1 VATLTSG
8 LIPTNGA
15 ESAQRRHYDSQMPSS
30 WAPEVLS
37 LFTELAAIPS
47 PPGAERDVAD
57 RVREYLEGLGLD
69 VSEDDAGSR
78 IDSNAG
84 NLLCRLE
91 PTSSNGGVPI
101 FLCAHLDTVQPTG
114 RLEPV
119 VEDGVV
125 RNAGGTILGADNKA
139 AVAALLEAARL
150 ILADNRPHAGIEL
163 LFTPKEEVGLQGAK
177 AFDPERLHAGVGFVY
192 DHAAP
197 IGEVMLGAPYARVLE
212 VTMRGRPAHAGIAPE
227 EGRSAIAAAA
237 RAIADFRLGRLDD
250 ETTANVGLIQG
261 GTARNIVPDRCSFS
275 IEARSHDE
283 AKLADLVQELLETI
297 TFAAALEQCEAET
310 DVAESYRGYRFSRGD
325 LPVRL
330 ACAALEREGIQ
341 PRLALGGGGAD
352 ANVFNERGRP
362 CVNLANGM
370 AAIHTPDEHIAVAD
384 LERMVDVTLAL
395 VDVARDAA

>member
-1 VATLTSG
+1 MS
-8 LIPTNGA
+8 P
-15 ESAQRRHYDSQMPSS
+15 S
-30 WAPEVLS
+30 WAPDVVG

-47 PPGAERDVAD
+47 PPGSEREVAD
-57 RVREYLEGLGLD
+57 RVAAYLQDLGLV
-69 VSEDDAGSR
+69 VSEDDAGDR
-78 IDSNAG
+78 IGANAG
-84 NLLCRLE
+84 NLLARLA
-91 PTSSNGGVPI
+91 PSSANGGTPI

-114 RLEPV
+114 PLEPV
-119 VEDGVV
+119 VEDGVI

-139 AVAALLEAARL
+139 AVAVMLEAVRL
-150 ILADNRPHAGIEL
+150 ILSENRPHAGIEL

-177 AFDPERLHAGVGFVY
+177 AFDSDRLEAGVGFVF

-197 IGEVMLGAPYARVLE
+197 IGEVMLGAPYARALE
-212 VTMRGRPAHAGIAPE
+212 VTMRGRAAHAGMAPE

-237 RAIADFRLGRLDD
+237 RAITDFRLGRLDD

-261 GTARNIVPDRCSFS
+261 GTAKNIVPDHCSFS
-275 IEARSHDE
+275 IDVRSHDE
-283 AKLADLVQELLETI
+283 RKLADLVQEMLETI

-310 DVAESYRGYRFSRGD
+310 TVDESYRGYRLARGD
-325 LPVRL
+325 LPVRM
-330 ACAALEREGIQ
+330 ACAALEREGFE

-370 AAIHTPDEHIAVAD
+370 TAIHTPDEHIAVAD

-395 VDVARDAA
+395 VDVARAAG

>member
-1 VATLTSG
+1 
-8 LIPTNGA
+8 
-15 ESAQRRHYDSQMPSS
+15 MPN
-30 WAPEVLS
+30 WAPDVVG

-47 PPGAERDVAD
+47 PPGEEREVAD
-57 RVREYLEGLGLD
+57 RVRAYLEDLGLE
-69 VSEDDAGSR
+69 VWEDDAGAR
-78 IDSNAG
+78 IGSNSG

-91 PTSSNGGVPI
+91 PTSENGGVPI

-114 RLEPV
+114 PLEPF

-139 AVAALLEAARL
+139 AVAAMLEAARL
-150 ILADNRPHAGIEL
+150 ILSENRPHAGIEL

-177 AFDPERLHAGVGFVY
+177 AFDPARLRSNVGFVY

-197 IGEVMLGAPYARVLE
+197 IGGVMLGAPHARQVE
-212 VTMRGRPAHAGIAPE
+212 VTMRGQSAHAGMAPE
-227 EGRSAIAAAA
+227 EGRSAIVAAA

-250 ETTANVGLIQG
+250 ETTANIGLIDG
-261 GTARNIVPDRCSFS
+261 GVARNIVPDRCAFS
-275 IEARSHDE
+275 IDVRSHDE
-283 AKLADLVQELLETI
+283 VKLADLVREMLETI

-310 DVAESYRGYRFSRGD
+310 TVAESYAGYRFTRGD
-325 LPVRL
+325 LPVQL

-341 PRLALGGGGAD
+341 PQLGLGGGGAD

-370 AAIHTPDEHIAVAD
+370 AAIHTPEEHIAAAD
-384 LERMVDVTLAL
+384 LERMVDLTLAL
-395 VDVARDAA
+395 AEVARDANPEGAA